1 MDSAP
6 SAQPSTYLPER
17 RQQVFE
23 FVFGA
28 LSSDA
33 SGNETFAQIK
43 GLDVLKCEIEQQ
55 SEATSEHAAP
65 SESLSRGS
73 QAMSGRWH
81 PPLITNEWP
90 A

>member
-1 MDSAP
+1 MIG
-6 SAQPSTYLPER
+6 
-17 RQQVFE
+17 F
-23 FVFGA
+23 

-33 SGNETFAQIK
+33 LGNETFAQIK

-55 SEATSEHAAP
+55 SEATSDDAAL

-81 PPLITNEWP
+81 PPLITDEWP

>member
-1 MDSAP
+1 MNG
-6 SAQPSTYLPER
+6 
-17 RQQVFE
+17 F
-23 FVFGA
+23 

-33 SGNETFAQIK
+33 LGNETFAQIK

-55 SEATSEHAAP
+55 SEATSDDAAL

-73 QAMSGRWH
+73 YAISGRWH
-81 PPLITNEWP
+81 LPLITDECITDEWP